1 MAYTKLVGGKLR
13 NLEEIT
19 KIFIRNN
26 VVITRD
32 ANGRIAT
39 VTIDDGTYSK
49 TLSVTR
55 DGNNKIIGISTSPQ
69 D

>member
-1 MAYTKLVGGKLR
+1 MSYTKQVGGKLR

-26 VVITRD
+26 VVIMRD

-39 VTIDDGTYSK
+39 VTIDDGTYMK
-49 TLSVTR
+49 TLSIAR
-55 DGNNKIIGISTSPQ
+55 DGNNRIIGISTTPQ